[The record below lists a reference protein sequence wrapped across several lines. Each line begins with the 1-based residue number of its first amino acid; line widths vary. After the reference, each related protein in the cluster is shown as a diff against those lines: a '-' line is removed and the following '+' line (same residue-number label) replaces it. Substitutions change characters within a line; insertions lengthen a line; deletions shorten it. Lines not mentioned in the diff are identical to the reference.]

1 MIKPILSV
9 IVACLAWQKKL
20 LPALSV
26 DALE

>member
-1 MIKPILSV
+1 MIKPILAG

-26 DALE
+26 DVLE